1 MKNTRILLAF
11 LIVIHTPILSWS
23 KKNDEATGNTKETQ
37 VLIVGLNDNVKSN
50 YYYNDQIAQETG
62 MGADSIDLQYNHI
75 IAENIVSSSAK
86 STCKFIEGGNNPD
99 FGALIDKI
107 DVSGEGEECSS
118 SLSRI
123 SEDELQKVLES
134 ADATYLLVLNQHYL
148 KWQQQP
154 MRTLFH
160 IVSYTLYDK
169 NKNKVVTGNQYFTCM
184 NLQKPEKVVQLSRKS
199 SSKIASSVTKS
210 LNL

>member
-11 LIVIHTPILSWS
+11 LIVIQTPILSWS
-23 KKNDEATGNTKETQ
+23 KKNNEASGHKETQ

-50 YYYNDQIAQETG
+50 YYYNDLITEETG
-62 MGADSIDLQYNHI
+62 IVADSIDQQYNHI
-75 IAENIVSSSAK
+75 IAENIASSSSK
-86 STCKFIEGGNNPD
+86 SLCKFIAGSDNPD
-99 FGALIDKI
+99 YGALVDKI
-107 DVSGEGEECSS
+107 DVSGEGEQCSS

-123 SEDELQKVLES
+123 TEDELQKVLES

-184 NLQKPEKVVQLSRKS
+184 NLQKPEKLVQLSRKS